1 MGSSKYPE
9 KTKPNRRTLGK
20 IEAHLTQELQQVKWA
35 EYSCSELFQVVSGS
49 KIKNKSELPEI
60 GNYPVYSSDNNGVV
74 GYTDMP
80 TYICDESRKFYVV
93 FGDHTRTFNIATK
106 SFSILDNVKV
116 LKPLQRVSLRQLLF
130 IISSWKKE
138 IPDLGYARH
147 WKIAKEVKLS
157 LPIKPNAN
165 SDKLAQIDFD
175 FMENFISQLEA
186 YLLVT
191 GLKDY
196 TLTVAEQQ
204 ALADFEKGKVVWEE
218 YNLEKLFGKST
229 RGKRLKSADR
239 IAGDLPFVT
248 AGEAETGVSA
258 FIGNQV
264 EIFKANTTTID
275 MFGSAKYRNYDYGG
289 DDHIAVVHTENLNK
303 YAAIFMTSAIH
314 KSSYTGKFSY
324 ARNFYAKDADELN
337 IQLPTSNQQPDY
349 SFMEILISAVQKL
362 VIKDVVRYADS
373 KIAATKQVING

>member
-1 MGSSKYPE
+1 M
-9 KTKPNRRTLGK
+9 
-20 IEAHLTQELQQVKWA
+20 
-35 EYSCSELFQVVSGS
+35 
-49 KIKNKSELPEI
+49 
-60 GNYPVYSSDNNGVV
+60 
-74 GYTDMP
+74 
-80 TYICDESRKFYVV
+80 V

-196 TLTVAEQQ
+196 TLTAAEQQ
-204 ALADFEKGKVVWEE
+204 ALADFENGKVVWGE

-275 MFGSAKYRNYDYGG
+275 MFGSAKYRDYDYGG

-324 ARNFYAKDADELN
+324 SRNFYAKDADELN